1 MEKMMVGANGK
12 SGFRLWRN
20 ARLATMA
27 DGVAG
32 VGVVEKGAV
41 AARDGLIVYAGAEA
55 DMPASAGQG
64 AETIDC
70 EGRWITPGLIDCHTH
85 LVYAGNRANE
95 FEMRLAGATYEEVA
109 RAGGGIVSSVKSL
122 RAASEDE
129 LVAQTL
135 PRLDALMAEGV
146 TSVEVKSGYGLDLD
160 NEKKSLRAARRLA
173 NERPVTV
180 RTTCLAAHALPPE
193 AKGDKDAFIDLVAK
207 QILPAVAADKLAD
220 AVDGFCEGIAFSPEQ
235 MARVFDA
242 AKALDLPVK
251 LHADQLSNLHG
262 AALAASYGALS
273 ADHLEYT
280 DEAGAA
286 AMAKSGTVATILP
299 GAYYFIRE
307 TKKPPVDLFRRHG
320 VKMAVATD
328 SNPGTSPLTSLLL
341 TMNMAATLFGLTVD
355 ECLAGVTREAARAL
369 GLLDKAG
376 TLEAGKSADLAIWDI
391 ERPAELVYRMG
402 FNPLHAR
409 IWRGQ

>member
-1 MEKMMVGANGK
+1 MVAHDK
-12 SGFRLWRN
+12 TRLEAQRVWRN
-20 ARLATMA
+20 ARLATLA
-27 DGVAG
+27 EGLPG
-32 VGVVEKGAV
+32 LGIVEHGAV
-41 AARDGLIVYAGAEA
+41 VVQDGRIVYAGPEA
-55 DMPASAGQG
+55 DMPAVSAE
-64 AETIDC
+64 AETVDC
-70 EGRWITPGLIDCHTH
+70 QGRWITPGLIDCHTH

-95 FEMRLAGATYEEVA
+95 FEMRLAGASYEEVT

-146 TSVEVKSGYGLDLD
+146 TTLEIKSGYGLDLE
-160 NEKKSLRAARRLA
+160 NESKSLRAARRLG
-173 NERPVTV
+173 NERPVSV
-180 RTTCLAAHALPPE
+180 RATFLGAHALPPE
-193 AKGDKDAFIDLVAK
+193 MNGDKDAYIDLVANRM
-207 QILPAVAADKLAD
+207 LPVIAAEGLAD
-220 AVDGFCEGIAFSPEQ
+220 AVDGFCEGIAFSTEQ
-235 MARVFDA
+235 IARVFDA
-242 AKALDLPVK
+242 AKGAGLPVK

-262 AALAASYGALS
+262 AALAARYGALS

-286 AMAKSGTVATILP
+286 AMAKAGTVASILP
-299 GAYYFIRE
+299 GAFYFIRE
-307 TKKPPVDLFRRHG
+307 TKKPPIDLFRRHG
-320 VKMAVATD
+320 VKMAIATD

-369 GLLDKAG
+369 GVLGQTG

-409 IWRGQ
+409 IWRGL